1 VYTAG
6 VLTRPFGPT
15 GVPVSVIGQGTWH
28 MGEDRRLKKD
38 EIAALRLG
46 IELGLTHLDTA
57 EMYADGQAEEIVA
70 EAVAGQRDR
79 VFIATKVLPSNA
91 SYTGTLAACE
101 RSLKR
106 LRTDHVDLYLLHWWS
121 GQHPIEDT
129 MRAMVELCA
138 SGKTRFA
145 GVSNFDVEQMRA
157 AQAALGKVPLA
168 CNQVLYHLRDRD
180 IEKDVVPHCER
191 ERIAVVGYT
200 PLARGG
206 FMRGAVA
213 DVAKRLGKTPRQVT
227 LNFLTRRPSL
237 FAIPKAT
244 RPGHVRENAGALDFT
259 LTPEDLSAIDA
270 EHRR

>member
-1 VYTAG
+1 MGCRRAVYTAG

-15 GVPVSVIGQGTWH
+15 RVKGSVIGQGTWH
-28 MGEDRRLKKD
+28 MGQDRRLKKD

-46 IELGLTHLDTA
+46 
-57 EMYADGQAEEIVA
+57 
-70 EAVAGQRDR
+70 
-79 VFIATKVLPSNA
+79 
-91 SYTGTLAACE
+91 
-101 RSLKR
+101 
-106 LRTDHVDLYLLHWWS
+106 
-121 GQHPIEDT
+121 
-129 MRAMVELCA
+129 
-138 SGKTRFA
+138 
-145 GVSNFDVEQMRA
+145 
-157 AQAALGKVPLA
+157 
-168 CNQVLYHLRDRD
+168 

-213 DVAKRLGKTPRQVT
+213 DVAKRLGKTPRPVT

-244 RPGHVRENAGALDFT
+244 RPEHVRQNAGALDFT